1 MSTKVIVRHT
11 VAPRTN
17 PPSRTVTYNTVYRM
31 NKDGSITQTR
41 KRSVTKN
48 VTTG

>member
-1 MSTKVIVRHT
+1 MSTKVVVRHT

-31 NKDGSITQTR
+31 NSDGTVTTT
-41 KRSVTKN
+41 KTRSVKKN
-48 VTTG
+48 V